1 MESDSRKIET
11 KSKSTIILPE
21 RKKANEASKKEG
33 KKVHEAS
40 KKRKREVKSEPSDD
54 EDEVYEASN
63 VYLFEGRDA
72 NENSGMVIEEI
83 MDEED
88 VDS

>member
-1 MESDSRKIET
+1 MESSSRKIET

-21 RKKANEASKKEG
+21 RKKANEASKKES

-40 KKRKREVKSEPSDD
+40 KKRKREEKSSDD
-54 EDEVYEASN
+54 EEEAYEAAN
-63 VYLFEGRDA
+63 VCLFDGREA
-72 NENSGMVIEEI
+72 NGNSTMTFEEI

-88 VDS
+88 DYQ